1 MLALLGVITIAVLL
15 AAIMLNWLSPL
26 VALIL
31 VPTAAAVA
39 GGFGLA
45 TAGFIAHG
53 LSSIAPVAAMFVF
66 AILYFGIIT
75 DAGVLDPLIER
86 ILRAIGRKPT
96 RIVLG
101 TTLLALLVHLDGS
114 GAVCFLVVIPTLLPL
129 YEQLGMD
136 RRVLA
141 CAASMAAG
149 VNFLPWTGPTL
160 RAAAVLHVS
169 PADLFRPMI
178 GVQVVGLV
186 FIFCAAWWLGRREEK
201 RLGPSTCADGGAL
214 APAIG
219 ASPERERL
227 KRPQLFWINVVL
239 TLAVL
244 GAMISGAVEPALVF
258 MIGTAVALVLN
269 YRDVKEQRARVDAHA
284 RAALMMASIL
294 FAAGAFTGIMS
305 GSGMLT
311 AMARAAVAHI
321 PHRAA
326 AFIPAGL
333 GAISMP
339 LSLLFDPDSYY
350 FGVMPVIAKVY
361 ADLGGAPIAIAQAS
375 LLGQM
380 TTGFPVS
387 PLTPATFLVCGLSG
401 VELGAHQRFSIPFLF
416 AASIV
421 MTAAAIAFG
430 VLP

>member
-1 MLALLGVITIAVLL
+1 LLGLTTIGVLL
-15 AAIMLNWLSPL
+15 TTIMLNWLSPL

-31 VPTAAAVA
+31 VPTAAALI

-45 TAGFIAHG
+45 TGTFIAHG
-53 LSSIAPVAAMFVF
+53 LTSIAPVAAMFVF

-75 DAGVLDPLIER
+75 DAGVLDPLIRR
-86 ILRAIGRKPT
+86 ILRGIGHKPT
-96 RIVLG
+96 RIVMG

-129 YEQLGMD
+129 YERVGMD

-160 RAAAVLHVS
+160 RAAAVLHIS
-169 PADLFRPMI
+169 AADIFRPMV
-178 GVQVVGLV
+178 GVQLTGLA
-186 FIFCAAWWLGRREEK
+186 FIFGASWWLGRRESL
-201 RLGPSTCADGGAL
+201 RLGPALPSTEVVLAL
-214 APAIG
+214 EPA
-219 ASPERERL
+219 STPDRERL
-227 KRPQLFWINVVL
+227 KRPKLFWVNVCL

-244 GAMISGAVEPALVF
+244 AVMISGVVEPALAF
-258 MIGTAVALVLN
+258 MIGTAIALVLN
-269 YRDVKEQRARVDAHA
+269 YRDVREQRARIDAHA

-311 AMARAAVAHI
+311 AMANTAVAHI

-326 AFIPAGL
+326 PFLPAAL
-333 GAISMP
+333 GVSSMP

-361 ADLGGAPIAIAQAS
+361 AGLGGAPITIAQAS

-387 PLTPATFLVCGLSG
+387 PLTPTTFLVCGLSG
-401 VELGAHQRFSIPFLF
+401 IELGAHQRFSIPFLF
-416 AASIV
+416 AASVV
-421 MTAAAIAFG
+421 MTAAAVGFG
-430 VLP
+430 VIP

>member
-1 MLALLGVITIAVLL
+1 MLALLGLATIAVLL

-31 VPTAAAVA
+31 VPTAAAIA

-45 TAGFIAHG
+45 TARFIAHG
-53 LSSIAPVAAMFVF
+53 LTSIAPVAAMFVF

-75 DAGVLDPLIER
+75 DAGVLDPIIR
-86 ILRAIGRKPT
+86 RVIRAIGRKPT
-96 RIVLG
+96 RIVMG

-129 YEQLGMD
+129 YEHLKMD

-160 RAAAVLHVS
+160 RASAVLHVS
-169 PADLFRPMI
+169 PMDIFRPML
-178 GVQVVGLV
+178 GVQLVGIA
-186 FIFCAAWWLGRREEK
+186 FAFCASWWLGRREER
-201 RLGPSTCADGGAL
+201 RLGNTGSAEVVLALEPASTPNRD
-214 APAIG
+214 
-219 ASPERERL
+219 RL
-227 KRPQLFWINVVL
+227 KRPRLFWANMIL

-244 GAMISGAVEPALVF
+244 GAMISGAAEPALVF
-258 MIGTAVALVLN
+258 MLGTAIALVLN
-269 YRDVKEQRARVDAHA
+269 YREVGEQRARIDAHA
-284 RAALMMASIL
+284 GAALMMASIL

-311 AMARAAVAHI
+311 AMANVAVSHI

-326 AFIPAGL
+326 PAIPAAL
-333 GAISMP
+333 GVVSMP

-361 ADLGGAPIAIAQAS
+361 AGLGGAPIAIAQAS

-421 MTAAAIAFG
+421 MTAAALAFG
-430 VLP
+430 IIP